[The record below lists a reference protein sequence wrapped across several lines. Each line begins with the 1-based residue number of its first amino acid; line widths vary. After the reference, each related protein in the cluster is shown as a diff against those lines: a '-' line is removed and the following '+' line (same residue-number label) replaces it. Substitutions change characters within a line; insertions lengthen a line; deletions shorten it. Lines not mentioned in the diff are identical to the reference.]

1 MTESNTSNKPECSFD
16 PCSKEAKEVGLCRA
30 YRRQQRA
37 GKPLKKLRIYLKNAT
52 PLERLAAH
60 SEEQGECRVWT
71 GSTVP
76 HPSRSGKDAGQIRVD
91 GKLWLAHRLSYTLN
105 IGPIPEG
112 FQVDHKCRNP
122 PCINPNHLQLATNK
136 VNNENLSG
144 ARINSKTGIRGVTW
158 FKPMKKYRATVG
170 HNGKQYIGG
179 YFDDIK
185 EAEQAAIA
193 LRKKLFT
200 NSLKDYEVKDA

>member
-1 MTESNTSNKPECSFD
+1 MPKPTKVCEFPECGRPFR
-16 PCSKEAKEVGLCRA
+16 SKGLCA
-30 YRRQQRA
+30 GHRRQQLDGR
-37 GKPLKKLRIYLKNAT
+37 PLKKLNLYLANAT
-52 PLERLAAH
+52 PQEKLLAH
-60 SEEQGECRVWT
+60 SEDQGECRVWT
-71 GSTVP
+71 GAKVWR
-76 HPSRSGKDAGQIRVD
+76 PSGSGIFAGQIRVD

-112 FQVDHKCRNP
+112 LQVDHKCRNP

-158 FKPMKKYRATVG
+158 FKSKEKYRATVG
-170 HNGKQYIGG
+170 HNGKQYSGG

-193 LRKKLFT
+193 LRKRLFT
-200 NSLKDYEVKDA
+200 NNLKDYEVPSE

>member
-1 MTESNTSNKPECSFD
+1 MPKPTKVCEFPECGRPFR
-16 PCSKEAKEVGLCRA
+16 SKGLCA
-30 YRRQQRA
+30 GHRRQQLDGR
-37 GKPLKKLRIYLKNAT
+37 PLKKLNLYLANAT
-52 PLERLAAH
+52 PQEKLLAH
-60 SEEQGECRVWT
+60 SEDQGECRVWT
-71 GSTVP
+71 GAKVWR
-76 HPSRSGKDAGQIRVD
+76 PSGSGIFAGQIRVD

-112 FQVDHKCRNP
+112 LQVDHKCRNP

>member
-1 MTESNTSNKPECSFD
+1 MPKPTKVCEFPECGRPFS
-16 PCSKEAKEVGLCRA
+16 SKGLCA
-30 YRRQQRA
+30 GHRRQQLDGR
-37 GKPLKKLRIYLKNAT
+37 PLKKLNLYLANAT
-52 PLERLAAH
+52 PQEKLLAH
-60 SEEQGECRVWT
+60 SEDQGECRVWT
-71 GSTVP
+71 GTTGEAY
-76 HPSRSGKDAGQIRVD
+76 GKAAKGHGQIRID
-91 GKLWLAHRLSYTLN
+91 GKLWLAHRLNYTLN

-112 FQVDHKCRNP
+112 LQVDHKCRNP

-170 HNGKQYIGG
+170 HNGKQYSGG